1 MNQTIHDIFEY
12 REGKLFW
19 KNVKCNRVKVE
30 REAGHLNRNGYRYV
44 MFNGKRYFAH
54 RLIWLMQYGYIPD
67 GIDHINGN
75 RSDNRIENLRAASVS
90 ENSMNAKKRS
100 DNTSGIKGVSLDK
113 RSGKW
118 LARCTVA
125 GKKNHIGLFKNINDA
140 AEAVRLFRENN
151 HGEFANHGEKQ

>member
-1 MNQTIHDIFEY
+1 
-12 REGKLFW
+12 
-19 KNVKCNRVKVE
+19 
-30 REAGHLNRNGYRYV
+30 
-44 MFNGKRYFAH
+44 
-54 RLIWLMQYGYIPD
+54 
-67 GIDHINGN
+67 
-75 RSDNRIENLRAASVS
+75 
-90 ENSMNAKKRS
+90 MNAKKRS

-125 GKKNHIGLFKNINDA
+125 GKKNHIGLFKDINDA